1 DGWPLPSGA
10 SSSAVRYRRFTRS
23 ASRCLAY
30 SSMLRL
36 FAPPGGGQ
44 APALRYALRAAFERA
59 FDLIEMV
66 VVVPGHEGHEIVDC
80 HASPTGVMSGAAP
93 RGGVEAPHE
102 LEGLVT
108 PSAEGVPGG
117 ADVVSRVLALLGP
130 PVGCSRLHEH
140 GIVHG

>member
-1 DGWPLPSGA
+1 MTSTAAQFFSSGRLARTGAGWPLTAAA
-10 SSSAVRYRRFTRS
+10 SSSAVRSRRFTRS
-23 ASRCLAY
+23 AIGCLAY
-30 SSMLRL
+30 SSIVGI

-44 APALRYALRAAFERA
+44 APALRFALRAAFERA

-66 VVVPGHEGHEIVDC
+66 VVVPGHEGHEIVHR

-117 ADVVSRVLALLGP
+117 ADVVSRVLA
-130 PVGCSRLHEH
+130 
-140 GIVHG
+140 